1 MGNVLKVMG
10 EKPIPIDD
18 NWLNRR
24 PKVDTDII
32 NRLLRMKW
40 EDFMAPPCEK

>member
-32 NRLLRMKW
+32 NRLLRINTSLIL
-40 EDFMAPPCEK
+40 